1 MNVHL
6 YPSDFTSESRILKI
20 TEAITTEGIFDH
32 VLMLGTWRGGLPRT
46 QEVDAR
52 SEIRRLGRSKMGG
65 HLLRKVCGTLD
76 WYRAVWRELRGQ
88 RVDCLNCHSLP
99 ILPLC
104 IALKWRH
111 RSILVYDTH
120 ELETETA
127 GSTRVRKTIMKL
139 LERACIRFVD
149 STFVVGDRIGRWYRE
164 TYKIDPVVIKNMPR
178 RVAIGTKPSDLRAR
192 CGIPQEAVVFIYLGI
207 VAPARGIKRTIE
219 LFEECP
225 QFHVIFMGDGPLS
238 KEVAC
243 AHERHPNIHYV
254 PAVHPAD
261 VAAVARGADVG
272 ILLQPI
278 TCLSYAYTSPN
289 KFFEYLQAGLPVM
302 VPDDAVELRELVELH
317 GIGWA
322 VPQNQS
328 EILTRLRGIDR
339 GAIEQARRSV
349 LRIQPQMHW
358 DVERAKLVDAYRAI
372 VGRALT
378 KKSRDA

>member
-20 TEAITTEGIFDH
+20 TEAITAEGIFDR

-46 QEVDAR
+46 QEVDSR
-52 SEIRRLGRSKMGG
+52 SEIRRLGRSKAGG
-65 HLLRKVCGTLD
+65 NLLRKVCGTLD

-88 RVDCLNCHSLP
+88 RVDCLNCHALP

-120 ELETETA
+120 ELETESA
-127 GSTRVRKTIMKL
+127 VSIGVRKPIMKL
-139 LERACIRFVD
+139 LERACMHFVD
-149 STFVVGDRIGRWYRE
+149 ATFVVGDRIGRWYRE

-178 RVAIGTKPSDLRAR
+178 RVAIGTEPSDLRAR
-192 CGIPQEAVVFIYLGI
+192 CGIPREAVVFIYLGI
-207 VAPARGIKRTIE
+207 VAPGRGIERTME

-225 QFHVIFMGDGPLS
+225 QFHVVFMGDGPLS
-238 KEVAC
+238 KEVGR

-254 PAVHPAD
+254 PAVPPAD

-272 ILLQPI
+272 IWLQTI
-278 TCLSYAYTSPN
+278 TCLSYAYASPN

-302 VPDDAVELRELVELH
+302 VQDDAVELRELIELH
-317 GIGWA
+317 GIGWV

-349 LRIQPQMHW
+349 LHIQPQMHW
-358 DVERAKLVDAYRAI
+358 GVERAKLVDAYRAI
-372 VGRALT
+372 VARALAQ
-378 KKSRDA
+378 KSPDA